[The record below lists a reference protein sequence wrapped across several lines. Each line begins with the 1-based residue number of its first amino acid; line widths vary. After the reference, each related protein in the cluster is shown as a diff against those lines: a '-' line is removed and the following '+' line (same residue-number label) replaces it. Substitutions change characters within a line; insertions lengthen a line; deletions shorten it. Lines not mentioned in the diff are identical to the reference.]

1 MATKIQWTE
10 ETWNP
15 CPGCFKVSPGCKN
28 CYAIRQVIRLK
39 GNPNEKI
46 AQRYFNIVDAR
57 LSNWTGETSIDS
69 DVLMQPLKR
78 RKPTMYFISLSD
90 LFFTNRPD
98 YDINRVLAV
107 IALTPHHTYQILT
120 KYAARMQDHM
130 AHLARSVEPL
140 ERAARDLGYTFNH
153 NGIPLLQWPIPNL
166 WLGVSVENQQYADER
181 IPLLLRTPAAKRF
194 VSYEPALGPVDFTRV
209 DYRQLL
215 RSCLYDAILW
225 TSKKD
230 GKPDPEAEAL
240 RAAASIPEGDLGED
254 TPAMDVLSGRWFD
267 GWDSGN
273 DGPRLDWVI
282 MGGES
287 GPGARPFDI
296 AWAHSTVRQCRDAGV
311 ACFVKQLGAAPYF
324 MSKVEG
330 GATVQNLM
338 KFRDK
343 KGGDISE
350 FPERLKV
357 RQMPGEVAQ

>member
-1 MATKIQWTE
+1 VATKIQWTE

-194 VSYEPALGPVDFTRV
+194 VSYEPALDAVDFTHLYGRITMNGSV
-209 DYRQLL
+209 DV
-215 RSCLYDAILW
+215 CVD
-225 TSKKD
+225 
-230 GKPDPEAEAL
+230 AL
-240 RAAASIPEGDLGED
+240 RGKYTAAWHGRKSDPL
-254 TPAMDVLSGRWFD
+254 LSPNAD
-267 GWDSGN
+267 CQK
-273 DGPRLDWVI
+273 LDWLIV
-282 MGGES
+282 GGES

-296 AWAHSTVRQCRDAGV
+296 TWARQTVEQCMAANV
-311 ACFVKQLGAAPYF
+311 ACFVKQLGARPYR
-324 MSKVEG
+324 EG
-330 GATVQNLM
+330 AHRQNDNGVGSHREKNFLAL
-338 KFRDK
+338 RDK
-343 KGGDISE
+343 KGGAIDEWPEDI
-350 FPERLKV
+350 RV
-357 RQMPGEVAQ
+357 RQMPGEASQ